1 MVVLFAYIY
10 YLLLHLV
17 QLKKSVLMY
26 LSNYNTMVY
35 YPLANM
41 QQFRRFI
48 KGTLMQ
54 IWKTR
59 YMFVFT

>member
-26 LSNYNTMVY
+26 LSNYNTMAY

-54 IWKTR
+54 I
-59 YMFVFT
+59 